1 MNNHQDKQ
9 SSDQIVSSSTKVS
22 RLVVG
27 VALIVAFLL
36 FGVPIGLTIFFGKMS
51 EQHFYTLPYYDPSYE
66 PPYYKY
72 TPLVDE
78 IIDASTI
85 HRLPNF
91 NLTSHKGLPFTQD
104 SLHDR
109 IWLTSFFATN
119 SDHVLSATKQLLN
132 VNFKFKNEEKIGILC
147 ISLDPEHDTPEILAD
162 YIDEVEAK
170 KQLDDKWYFLTGD
183 REEVFNLIDKGFLI
197 QDTSNIATMCLIDSD
212 LHMRGRYNAN
222 YTDSIKSAKE
232 DIALLA
238 KEIDRATK
246 ARDEN

>member
-1 MNNHQDKQ
+1 MKKPKILIKY
-9 SSDQIVSSSTKVS
+9 IV
-22 RLVVG
+22 LVG
-27 VALIVAFLL
+27 VLFFVPFALVL
-36 FGVPIGLTIFFGKMS
+36 FFAKAS
-51 EQHFYTLPYYDPSYE
+51 EQQFYTLPYYDPAYE
-66 PPYYKY
+66 PPYYKM
-72 TPLVDE
+72 TPLIGEEV
-78 IIDASTI
+78 DASPI

-91 NLTSHKGLPFTQD
+91 KLTSHKGLPFTQD

-162 YIDEVEAK
+162 YIEEVEAK

-238 KEIDRATK
+238 KEIDRATT